1 MRNRDNKKIWN
12 IHRIHMRYRYNKRF
26 DNYIHRILMSY
37 RDNKKTLMIHHTFMS
52 YRDDKT
58 ED

>member
-1 MRNRDNKKIWN
+1 MSNRDNKKIWN
-12 IHRIHMRYRYNKRF
+12 IHRIMRYRYNKRL

-37 RDNKKTLMIHHTFMS
+37 RDNKKTLMIHHTFLS